1 MTRKEERIERA
12 IQYANQAQVNSFNCG
27 QGSLA
32 GLLKEFKEGAVA
44 LRKKCGSLFLI
55 SKYPTTQKPD
65 SKEPGFCCKIQLCH

>member
-1 MTRKEERIERA
+1 MSFWK
-12 IQYANQAQVNSFNCG
+12 NQCPFVAWGADEMMNF
-27 QGSLA
+27 SLTD
-32 GLLKEFKEGAVA
+32 KGAVA

>member
-1 MTRKEERIERA
+1 MDPAEKMASTVQLDPAVKMKTA
-12 IQYANQAQVNSFNCG
+12 TLTKST
-27 QGSLA
+27 
-32 GLLKEFKEGAVA
+32 KGAVA